1 MNHDFAIAFEA
12 MLASIAKEAASEAIR
27 QVRIEEQG
35 RQQDLAG
42 ERLLLRSNEAAEQ
55 LAISPAT
62 LQRLTS
68 SGELPCV
75 RIGSSVRYSS
85 ETLLDWIRQKEL
97 SSDDDQPVKP
107 PKKVSRSVDPITAV
121 SQTEASVKPVKDK
134 AELKQ
139 RRNAKK
145 KRPAGRKKTPTNR
158 TNESEERKTFSPL
171 DHLLD
176 KWGVKRIDI
185 TPVTNGDLKRI
196 AESDTVT
203 IHGWL
208 YSGRGLPEAETQR
221 LKKHFIQ
228 YRKVDI

>member
-1 MNHDFAIAFEA
+1 MNHDFEA

-35 RQQDLAG
+35 RQQDPAG

-62 LQRLTS
+62 LQRLTK

-97 SSDDDQPVKP
+97 SSDGDQPVHP
-107 PKKVSRSVDPITAV
+107 PKRMSRSVDLNTAF
-121 SQTEASVKPVKDK
+121 SQTENSRKPVRDQADPKRSRSP
-134 AELKQ
+134 E
-139 RRNAKK
+139 K

-158 TNESEERKTFSPL
+158 TNESEERRIVSPL
-171 DHLLD
+171 DDLLD
-176 KWGVKRIDI
+176 ELGVERNDLP
-185 TPVTNGDLKRI
+185 PVTNGDLKRI

-208 YSGRGLPEAETQR
+208 HSGRGLPEAETQR
-221 LKKHFIQ
+221 LKRHFIQ
-228 YRKVDI
+228 YRKTDI